1 MKRLGKTPPFR
12 GPRGELVPDSIAEIR
27 YLPLGGVDQWVMIR
41 GERNTNP
48 ALILLHGGPGF
59 GETHFFRRYNSPL
72 ESRFTVVHWDQ
83 RGTGKS
89 YNANIPR
96 ASMTV
101 EQFIADLDDLVEVVR
116 TRLGQDKVT
125 IFGHSW
131 GSALGAL
138 YASRFPEKVAVYVGC
153 EQVGDLVASE
163 RASYAF
169 ALGEAERRHNA
180 KAVRELR
187 AIGQPPYDEAA
198 SVFIER
204 MWTQRFDGQLSP
216 RALWT
221 MAKDFLGCP
230 EMSVVDLPDVVRGFR
245 FTLDAMWSEIRTLNL
260 FTLVPALQMPVFF
273 FVSRRDHW
281 IPPDTS
287 VAYFNALKAPSK
299 KLVWF
304 EESGHEPF
312 VDEPAKFNR
321 TMLAWVRPAI
331 DAASAAPRPGF
342 VEEHSGVV
350 A

>member
-1 MKRLGKTPPFR
+1 MKRLGKTPPYR
-12 GPRGELVPDSIAEIR
+12 GPRGEPVPDSIAEIR
-27 YLPLGGVDQWVMIR
+27 YLPLGGFDQWVMMR
-41 GERNTNP
+41 GERITNP

-72 ESRFTVVHWDQ
+72 ESQFTVVHWDQ

-89 YNANIPR
+89 YTANIPR

-101 EQFIADLDDLVEVVR
+101 EQFIGDLDDLVEVVR

-153 EQVGDLVASE
+153 EQVGDWIAAE

-169 ALGEAERRHNA
+169 ALAEAERRHNA

-187 AIGQPPYDEAA
+187 AIGQPPYDAR

-204 MWTQRFDGQLSP
+204 TWIQRFDGEVSP
-216 RALWT
+216 RALWK
-221 MAKDFLGCP
+221 MGRDFLGCP
-230 EMSVVDLPDVVRGFR
+230 EMSVVDVPDIVRGFR
-245 FTLDAMWSEIRTLNL
+245 FTLDAMWPEVLTLNL
-260 FTLVPALQMPVFF
+260 FTLVPALQMPAFF
-273 FVSRRDHW
+273 FVGRRDHW
-281 IPPDTS
+281 IPPETS

-299 KLVWF
+299 QLVWF
-304 EESGHEPF
+304 EESAHEPF

-321 TMLAWVRPAI
+321 TMLVRVRPPI
-331 DAASAAPRPGF
+331 DAAVAARPDSL
-342 VEEHSGVV
+342 ERRSGVV